1 MNWFSIDG
9 IVKEIKKI
17 HWPSNKDLLESTVQ
31 VIAFTAFFI
40 LFFILCQV
48 TISEFLRLLGA
59 IK

>member
-17 HWPSNKDLLESTVQ
+17 HWPSKKDLLESTVQ

-40 LFFILCQV
+40 LFFI
-48 TISEFLRLLGA
+48 F
-59 IK
+59 